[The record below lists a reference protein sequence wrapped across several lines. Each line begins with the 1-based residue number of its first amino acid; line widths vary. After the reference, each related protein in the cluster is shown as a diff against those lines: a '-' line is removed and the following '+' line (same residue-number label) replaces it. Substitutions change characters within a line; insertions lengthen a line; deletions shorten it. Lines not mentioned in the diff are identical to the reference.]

1 MKYGKEFLHRGLLF
15 GGFGPI
21 VAGIVYFILYHSLEG
36 VSLNG
41 AEMFTVI
48 LSTYLLAFIHAGT
61 SIFPQIEHWST
72 ARSLF
77 VHLLTLYAAYVS
89 CYLLN
94 SWIPFDP
101 TVLLIF
107 SAIFVGLFLVI
118 WLSVFLAVKATCK
131 KINSK
136 LA

>member
-1 MKYGKEFLHRGLLF
+1 MKYVKQFLHRGMLF

-21 VAGIVYFILYHSLEG
+21 VAGLVYLILYYTIDG

-41 AEMFTVI
+41 AEMFFAI
-48 LSTYLLAFIHAGT
+48 LSTYLLAFVQAGT
-61 SIFPQIEHWST
+61 SVFPQIEHWST

-94 SWIPFDP
+94 SWIPFDS

-107 SAIFVGLFLVI
+107 SAIFVGLFLII
-118 WLSVFLAVKATCK
+118 WFTVLLAVKATCK
-131 KINSK
+131 KINQK
-136 LA
+136 I